1 MDLKMSDNWDDEF
14 FTCAGCGTDKCVSP
28 SGSLNSPFLIIGSYP
43 ADDEIKDGLPFTGK
57 TGGVL
62 KAELRRAGLDYSQFR
77 VTNLWKHI
85 PNKNPKCLED
95 GAQSAIAEAKGKKL
109 ILLIGAEAVKFFCGV
124 SVEGYNG
131 LMTQSNYLSAPVMIC
146 IQPTTVF
153 HGGIGEIRQ
162 TISKLSQK
170 IEEIIKC

>member
-1 MDLKMSDNWDDEF
+1 MTDNWDDEF

-28 SGSLNSPFLIIGSYP
+28 FGSPSSPFLIIGSAP
-43 ADDEIKDGLPFTGK
+43 ADDEIKDGIPFTGK

-62 KAELRRAGLDYSQFR
+62 KAELRRVGLDYSQFR

-95 GAQSAIAEAKGKKL
+95 GAQSAIIEAKGKKL
-109 ILLIGAEAVKFFCGV
+109 ILLIGSEAVKFFCNV

-131 LMTQSNYLSAPVMIC
+131 LIISSSYLSAPVMVC
-146 IQPTTVF
+146 VQPTTVF
-153 HGGIGEIRQ
+153 HGSVGEIRT
-162 TISKLSQK
+162 TIKKLADK
-170 IEEIIKC
+170 IEEITK